1 MRHLMPVKIYVHLS
15 VGATRN
21 VSPLIV
27 AYWMSYVV
35 GLAGIAKV
43 LKVYTCMW

>member
-1 MRHLMPVKIYVHLS
+1 
-15 VGATRN
+15 

-43 LKVYTCMW
+43 LKVYTYMW